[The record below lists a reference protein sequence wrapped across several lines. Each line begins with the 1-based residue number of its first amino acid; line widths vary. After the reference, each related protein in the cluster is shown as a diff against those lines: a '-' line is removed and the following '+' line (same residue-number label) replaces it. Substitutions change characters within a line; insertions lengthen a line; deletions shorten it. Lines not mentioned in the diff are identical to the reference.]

1 MPALIPMEAAEVTGG
16 SPPGDHLLACHNPVA
31 ADEVETGRPL
41 RPGFRP
47 APPPEDGLVA
57 QETA

>member
-1 MPALIPMEAAEVTGG
+1 MPSLALVEAVGG
-16 SPPGDHLLACHNPVA
+16 SGGSRSGDHMLACHNPVA

-47 APPPEDGLVA
+47 APPPGDGRVA
-57 QETA
+57 RETA